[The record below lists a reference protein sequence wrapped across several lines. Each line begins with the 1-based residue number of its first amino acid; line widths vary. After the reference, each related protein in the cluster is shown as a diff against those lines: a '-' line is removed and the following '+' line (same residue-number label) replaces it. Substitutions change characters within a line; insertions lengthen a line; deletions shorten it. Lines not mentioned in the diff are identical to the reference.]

1 MKDNDFLSD
10 KLKISIGE
18 EAKEKLL
25 ETLAADVEFLTR
37 LVILFHI
44 VQTSA
49 VSGYFFSGVINNFFF
64 FHLDLDFHDCRIRKA
79 FGYESDQT
87 FFYKTVYIL

>member
-1 MKDNDFLSD
+1 VYIQLYIIQASEKEREKALPTMKDNDFLSD

-37 LVILFHI
+37 FILVFPLS
-44 VQTSA
+44 VMRS
-49 VSGYFFSGVINNFFF
+49 VGV
-64 FHLDLDFHDCRIRKA
+64 L
-79 FGYESDQT
+79 T
-87 FFYKTVYIL
+87 

>member
-1 MKDNDFLSD
+1 MRIVCKYIIVPYIIQASEKEREKALPTMKDNDFLSD

-37 LVILFHI
+37 FISVFPLSVMMSVGILI
-44 VQTSA
+44 
-49 VSGYFFSGVINNFFF
+49 
-64 FHLDLDFHDCRIRKA
+64 
-79 FGYESDQT
+79 
-87 FFYKTVYIL
+87 

>member
-1 MKDNDFLSD
+1 MIFSLKIQASEKEREKALPTMKDNDFLSD

-37 LVILFHI
+37 W
-44 VQTSA
+44 A
-49 VSGYFFSGVINNFFF
+49 VF
-64 FHLDLDFHDCRIRKA
+64 RIRI
-79 FGYESDQT
+79 Y
-87 FFYKTVYIL
+87 

>member
-37 LVILFHI
+37 LVFLIFIL
-44 VQTSA
+44 
-49 VSGYFFSGVINNFFF
+49 
-64 FHLDLDFHDCRIRKA
+64 CRLRLKGFNA
-79 FGYESDQT
+79 F
-87 FFYKTVYIL
+87 LL

>member
-37 LVILFHI
+37 LII
-44 VQTSA
+44 
-49 VSGYFFSGVINNFFF
+49 
-64 FHLDLDFHDCRIRKA
+64 
-79 FGYESDQT
+79 
-87 FFYKTVYIL
+87 

>member
-37 LVILFHI
+37 LFLLYCED
-44 VQTSA
+44 
-49 VSGYFFSGVINNFFF
+49 G
-64 FHLDLDFHDCRIRKA
+64 D
-79 FGYESDQT
+79 
-87 FFYKTVYIL
+87 